1 MIKLKQLIISIAT
14 ILVLVGAVFASGQA
28 EAVYPS
34 RALTIVVPWN
44 PGGVSDIRARIIA
57 EYLEEELGQPVV
69 IRNTSGASGT
79 VGTEE
84 ALQAEPDG
92 YTLISIDDATWY
104 GLHNGIGDYQLS
116 DFAPISV
123 MAKWPIAIA
132 VRADSPWE
140 TILDLVE
147 DARANPG
154 TIPLA
159 MTTGNQSHMIPVEIQ
174 NLTGAE
180 FSFVAPQGD
189 AARNA
194 ALLSGTVDAAMTYV
208 AAVAEYLEAG
218 EFRLL
223 THTLGSRLPNLPE
236 VPTMQEQGI
245 DIVYEM
251 MGGFAA
257 PAGTPQDRLDILES
271 ALSRV
276 AANPE
281 LQARLSEFSIFV
293 DFMST
298 AETAEYLVEVNERI
312 SRFAQLVSQ

>member
-1 MIKLKQLIISIAT
+1 MQFKKIFFSLLITFGVVAST
-14 ILVLVGAVFASGQA
+14 FASGQA
-28 EAVYPS
+28 EATYPS
-34 RALTIVVPWN
+34 RPITIVVPWN

-57 EYLEEELGQPVV
+57 EYLEAELGQPVV
-69 IRNTSGASGT
+69 IRNIGGASGT

-84 ALQAEPDG
+84 ALQAPADG

-116 DFAPISV
+116 DFAPISM

-154 TIPLA
+154 TIPMA

-194 ALLSGTVDAAMTYV
+194 ALLSGTVDVAMTYI
-208 AAVAEYLEAG
+208 AAVSEYLEAG
-218 EFRLL
+218 EFRIL
-223 THTLGSRLPNLPE
+223 THTLGTRLPNLPD
-236 VPTMQEQGI
+236 VPTMQEQGL
-245 DIVYEM
+245 DIVYDM

-257 PAGTPQDRLDILES
+257 PAGTPQDRIAILND
-271 ALSRV
+271 ALARV
-276 AANPE
+276 AANQE
-281 LQARLSEFSIFV
+281 LQNRLADFSIFV
-293 DFMST
+293 EFMGTVEKES
-298 AETAEYLVEVNERI
+298 YLIEVNQRI
-312 SRFAQLVSQ
+312 AEFAELVSE

>member
-1 MIKLKQLIISIAT
+1 MQLKKLT
-14 ILVLVGAVFASGQA
+14 ITTALMLAMAGVIFASGQA
-28 EAVYPS
+28 ETVYPS

-57 EYLEEELGQPVV
+57 EYLEDELGQPVV

-84 ALQAEPDG
+84 GLQAQADG

-132 VRADSPWE
+132 VRADAPWQ

-208 AAVAEYLEAG
+208 AAVSEYLEAG

-223 THTLGSRLPNLPE
+223 THTLGSRLPNLPD
-236 VPTMQEQGI
+236 VPTMQEQGLE
-245 DIVYEM
+245 IVYEM

-257 PAGTPQDRLDILES
+257 PAGTPQDRLDILEG
-271 ALSRV
+271 ALGRV

-281 LQARLSEFSIFV
+281 LQERLAEFSIFV
-293 DFMST
+293 EFMST
-298 AETAEYLVEVNERI
+298 AETEAYLVEVNQRI